1 MQERLPGYME
11 ESVVIVEVDM
21 RTIYFVWVTDEQ
33 ECRSDRRKKAKLVWG
48 YVMNTNEDVHTTWR
62 EVDDGYEIM
71 VMGSNDRM
79 EP

>member
-11 ESVVIVEVDM
+11 ESVVIIEMDM

-33 ECRSDRRKKAKLVWG
+33 ESRSDRRKKAKLVWG